1 MELKNRIWMNGNLEW
16 FAYLADGDEVFLGR
30 REVPIPLAEGDEWTN
45 DLQRPVVEHHPRIGR
60 LVRTGSNAPPRD
72 YWLEGDR

>member
-45 DLQRPVVEHHPRIGR
+45 DMGDSFRVVDGEI
-60 LVRTGSNAPPRD
+60 VRTGSNAPPRD